1 MYCSGRLNCESLT
14 ITMDLKPRQEAISR
28 LWDLYMPLPPDQVR
42 SPPPQTA
49 IERFSQ
55 SRRDSGLGASHFQ
68 TKVVRFL

>member
-42 SPPPQTA
+42 LG
-49 IERFSQ
+49 
-55 SRRDSGLGASHFQ
+55 SGVEGIGFRVQ
-68 TKVVRFL
+68 G